1 MERQTRNVVIDRAN
15 DGDQE
20 FTIQAWAKNGAG
32 VLSINHGP
40 LQGTEA
46 FERLEA
52 DVRESARI
60 VQDGGAER
68 LVIQRSAELGIAYG
82 PTTLR
87 FPYLITEPW
96 IFWVSV
102 ARRDA
107 GPTLP
112 EFTNILEG
120 LQHGTTLPVG
130 GKVVDVVVAL
140 DRD

>member
-52 DVRESARI
+52 NVRESARI

-68 LVIQRSAELGIAYG
+68 LAIQRSAELGIAYG

-87 FPYLITEPW
+87 FPHLMTVVSSNLEPK
-96 IFWVSV
+96 SV
-102 ARRDA
+102 N
-107 GPTLP
+107 G
-112 EFTNILEG
+112 
-120 LQHGTTLPVG
+120 
-130 GKVVDVVVAL
+130 AL
-140 DRD
+140 DLLGLSRPS